1 MSKSLTPIIGITG
14 GIGSGKSIIC
24 RIFSCLGIPILEA
37 DKIAILLIE
46 GELKEQIIPILGN
59 DAFDSNGTY
68 QRNWVRKRVTE
79 NAQLLTQLNEIV
91 HPAVRKYVEIWQNEN
106 SSAPFKIYES
116 ALLTAKNKPAFIY
129 QILAINSPLED
140 RLANIQKRNNSNL
153 EETMKIIQLQ
163 PSEKEFQADAD
174 FIIHNDKKTRIW
186 PQIESIYNKL
196 SLLILFLGMFICIQ
210 SFGQIKAM
218 TFNIRMDT
226 ESDGVNR
233 WKNRIEMCSDLIK
246 YHQSDLIGMQEAF
259 VHQIKD
265 LQKELP
271 QHIWF
276 GKGRDDGKEAG
287 EFSPIFYNKN
297 KFKVLQQNTFWLSD
311 SCEKVGFGWDAAC
324 RRVVTWGYFQ
334 EIKSGKKFYVFNTHF
349 DHLGKVARRE
359 SAKLVLKK
367 MKEIAQNS
375 PSILLGDFNATPD
388 DEPIQILVEEKNT
401 DKLINSYNIS
411 QNGHYGPIGSFNGFK
426 SEREN
431 SQIDYIFVKN
441 GVKCLQHSTH
451 SETWNN
457 KYPSDHFPVS
467 ATLILP

>member
-1 MSKSLTPIIGITG
+1 MSKSLPPIIGITG

-24 RIFSCLGIPILEA
+24 RIFSCLEIPVLEA
-37 DKIAILLIE
+37 DKMAIQLIE
-46 GELKEQIIPILGN
+46 GELKEQVILILGN
-59 DAFDSNGTY
+59 DAFDANGKY

-79 NAQLLTQLNEIV
+79 NAQLLTQLNELV
-91 HPAVRKYVEIWQNEN
+91 HPAVRKLVKIWQNKFN
-106 SSAPFKIYES
+106 SAPFKIYES
-116 ALLTAKNKPAFIY
+116 ALLTANNKPPFIDR
-129 QILAINSPLED
+129 ILAIDCPLEE
-140 RLANIQKRNNSNL
+140 RLANIQKRNTINL

-163 PSEKEFQADAD
+163 PSEQSYQSSAD
-174 FIIHNDKKTRIW
+174 FIIQNNKKTRLW
-186 PQIESIYNKL
+186 PQIEAIYNKL
-196 SLLILFLGMFICIQ
+196 SLLILVLGMFISIQ
-210 SFGQIKAM
+210 SFSQIKAM

-226 ESDGVNR
+226 ESDGINQ
-233 WKNRIEMCSDLIK
+233 WKNRIAMCTDLIK
-246 YHQSDLIGMQEAF
+246 YHQADIIGMQEAF

-265 LQKELP
+265 AQKELP
-271 QHIWF
+271 AYVWF

-287 EFSPIFYNKN
+287 EFSPIFYHKN
-297 KFKVLQQNTFWLSD
+297 KFKLLQQDTFWLSD
-311 SCEKVGFGWDAAC
+311 SCEKVGYGWDAAC
-324 RRVVTWGYFQ
+324 RRVVTWGHFQ

-388 DEPIQILVEEKNT
+388 DEPIQILVDENNT
-401 DKLINSYNIS
+401 DKIINSLKIS

-441 GVKCLQHSTH
+441 GVKCLQHTTH

-457 KYPSDHFPVS
+457 RYPSDHFPVS